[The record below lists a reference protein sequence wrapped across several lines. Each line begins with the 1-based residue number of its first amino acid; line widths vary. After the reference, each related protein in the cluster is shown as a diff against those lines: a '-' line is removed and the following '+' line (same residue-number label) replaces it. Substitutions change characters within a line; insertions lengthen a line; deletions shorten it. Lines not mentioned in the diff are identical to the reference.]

1 MRKLF
6 CKIICA
12 CLLAMTF
19 SSNVKAKEVDS
30 IGVQAYDVEIVNN
43 TNTQNFT
50 RKAVS
55 SNPTIAMDS
64 MPQNISTVSF
74 SITSQ
79 TYIRYN
85 RVSGKY
91 VSTQNP
97 KVSLSYSGPV
107 NLSIS
112 QCDASYTDCGKYIE
126 YRYKLKIK
134 GTVTANTGMYVE
146 IEYNDVSYS
155 YRVYK

>member
-1 MRKLF
+1 MRKII
-6 CKIICA
+6 CIIICA
-12 CLLAMTF
+12 CILAMTF
-19 SSNVKAKEVDS
+19 TSNVKAKELVP
-30 IGVQAYDVEIVNN
+30 IGIQAYDVEVVNN
-43 TNTQNFT
+43 TNTQNYT
-50 RKAVS
+50 RKALS
-55 SNPTIAMDS
+55 SNPTIAMES

-74 SITSQ
+74 SIISQ
-79 TYIRYN
+79 TFIRYN

-112 QCDASYTDCGKYIE
+112 QCYASYTDCGKYIE
-126 YRYKLKIK
+126 YRYKLKLK
-134 GTVTANTGMYVE
+134 GTVTANTGMFVE
-146 IEYNDVSYS
+146 IEYKDVSYS